1 MQNRFGEVVGVRDQ
15 VARRLR
21 AVDHALVEA
30 LSQSREMIR
39 VEVRKEV
46 GVGPRSAEIVLLEER
61 VLSIKEARDGT
72 HLDRKLL
79 VEGFL
84 LLRLLSLHRYWR
96 LLCDIEGRR
105 SCRLFC
111 NGAPFLREVLRNRLF
126 ARLFCFLS

>member
-1 MQNRFGEVVGVRDQ
+1 MQKRFGEVVGVRDQ
-15 VARRLR
+15 VTRRLC
-21 AVDHALVEA
+21 AINYPLVEA

-46 GVGPRSAEIVLLEER
+46 GVGPRSAEIILLEER
-61 VLSIKEARDGT
+61 VLSNKETRDGT

-84 LLRLLSLHRYWR
+84 LLRLLSLHCNWT
-96 LLCDIEGRR
+96 LLRDIEGRK

-126 ARLFCFLS
+126 ARLLGFLP

>member
-1 MQNRFGEVVGVRDQ
+1 MCDQ
-15 VARRLR
+15 VARRLC
-21 AVDHALVEA
+21 AINYPLVEA

-61 VLSIKEARDGT
+61 VLSIKETRDGT

-84 LLRLLSLHRYWR
+84 LFRLLSLHCWR

-126 ARLFCFLS
+126 PRLFGFLS

>member
-1 MQNRFGEVVGVRDQ
+1 MQKRFGEVVGVRNQ

-61 VLSIKEARDGT
+61 VLSIKKEGT
-72 HLDRKLL
+72 KRTLI
-79 VEGFL
+79 ENC
-84 LLRLLSLHRYWR
+84 SLK
-96 LLCDIEGRR
+96 GS
-105 SCRLFC
+105 SCF
-111 NGAPFLREVLRNRLF
+111 AFFPFT
-126 ARLFCFLS
+126 ATGGSSAI